1 MSLPQRLYN
10 LGCLISKCEL
20 VRTKLPTDD
29 NRAEL
34 QRLLNE
40 SSPVNE
46 AEQAQRDLVRGMYYS
61 NQTEF
66 TAYVNQP
73 KNRVRA
79 LIYWTESKQIARAL
93 GLLGKVHIKWAA
105 PTGYTVD
112 VFVPRSQRETTQT
125 TQTTQQTTQTT
136 QTTQRRPRV
145 VLNRTTPNV
154 VANQEVHD
162 DPVMSVEE
170 YLLRETVG
178 TDTQATTQSTT
189 QSVPVSYSD
198 AVKWC
203 DATE

>member
-40 SSPVNE
+40 SSPLNE

-61 NQTEF
+61 TQTEF
-66 TAYVNQP
+66 TSYVNQP

-105 PTGYTVD
+105 DVGYTVD
-112 VFVPRSQRETTQT
+112 VFVPRSQREQPTT
-125 TQTTQQTTQTT
+125 
-136 QTTQRRPRV
+136 
-145 VLNRTTPNV
+145 TTPAPVRPDVRVRNRVIMTKAKTAPV
-154 VANQEVHD
+154 VRD
-162 DPVMSVEE
+162 DPVMSVDE
-170 YLLRETVG
+170 YLARESANAVAS
-178 TDTQATTQSTT
+178 TD
-189 QSVPVSYSD
+189 VPVVVSVTALPGMTYSE

-203 DATE
+203 DATD

>member
-79 LIYWTESKQIARAL
+79 LIYWTESKQIARSL
-93 GLLGKVHIKWAA
+93 GLLGKVHVKWS
-105 PTGYTVD
+105 PDSGYAVN
-112 VFVPRSQRETTQT
+112 VFVPRNLREPTDRPTQPAHNARVVKIA
-125 TQTTQQTTQTT
+125 
-136 QTTQRRPRV
+136 RRPA
-145 VLNRTTPNV
+145 P
-154 VANQEVHD
+154 
-162 DPVMSVEE
+162 
-170 YLLRETVG
+170 
-178 TDTQATTQSTT
+178 
-189 QSVPVSYSD
+189 VPVQTSLPVTSALPVTTSLPVQTSAPTLSGLTYSE

-203 DATE
+203 DATD